1 MSTDDALEL
10 GGLPG
15 APPPPKPT
23 PRTTPAMRPGDVVLL
38 EMTGPNGD
46 KWSFVNL
53 KRDQCVPHPP
63 PRPSLRSGPDPP
75 ATAAAAPVCD

>member
-1 MSTDDALEL
+1 
-10 GGLPG
+10 
-15 APPPPKPT
+15 
-23 PRTTPAMRPGDVVLL
+23 MRPGDVVLL